1 MKKLFASYLFV
12 AVLMLFGALGLMS
25 KIALGDQYDSVNNA
39 EFGLSED
46 FIEQLANYSESFKIS
61 STQTH
66 KERYFELE
74 TADFEEENEEELED
88 REDETIFAQAFV
100 ASFPSY
106 SLHYGMGESNYRQ
119 QCFNFNALRDTYII
133 NRVLII

>member
-1 MKKLFASYLFV
+1 MKKHFASYLFV
-12 AVLMLFGALGLMS
+12 LGLMLTSALGLMPE
-25 KIALGDQYDSVNNA
+25 IALGDTSTSAINA

-66 KERYFELE
+66 KERYFEVE
-74 TADFEEENEEELED
+74 TADFEEENEEEIGGHNSD
-88 REDETIFAQAFV
+88 NIFAQAFV
-100 ASFPSY
+100 ASIPSY
-106 SLHYGMGESNYRQ
+106 SLHYDISGAKYRQ
-119 QCFNFNALRDTYII
+119 QCFNFNALRDIYIV